1 MTTGR
6 SFSIAYGNDYR
17 LNMKCRK
24 IVIPALHLLLLCVTK
39 RVHPY
44 ENLSLSGVGFKQQW
58 T

>member
-24 IVIPALHLLLLCVTK
+24 IVIPALHLLLLFVTK
-39 RVHPY
+39 RAQPE
-44 ENLSLSGVGFKQQW
+44 ENSSLSGVGFKQRW